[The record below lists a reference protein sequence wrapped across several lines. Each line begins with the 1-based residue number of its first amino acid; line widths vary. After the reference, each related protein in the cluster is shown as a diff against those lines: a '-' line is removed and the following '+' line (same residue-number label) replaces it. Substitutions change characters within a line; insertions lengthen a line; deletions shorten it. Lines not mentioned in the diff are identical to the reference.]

1 MPFAIA
7 LMFPTIDMKTVYDE
21 GREHF
26 MPRIA
31 LPVIALWI
39 GLGILSASALGQQH
53 PSMPMGPPPEPDTS
67 RVQQEMET
75 RSTTQTLHL
84 AWGKK
89 TADWT
94 PEKLAALP
102 HTAITVLNGHSG
114 ATETYSGVPLLAL
127 LEPLGFP
134 AKPHGKD
141 FRLYLVA
148 QGADGYAVVYAM
160 AEIIPE
166 VHDATV
172 LVADAMNGKPIESA
186 GPFELIATGEKHPA
200 RWVHNL
206 HSIRVEAAK

>member
-1 MPFAIA
+1 
-7 LMFPTIDMKTVYDE
+7 
-21 GREHF
+21 

-31 LPVIALWI
+31 LPVIALGI
-39 GLGILSASALGQQH
+39 GIGILPARALAQQH

-75 RSTTQTLHL
+75 RPTAETLHL
-84 AWGKK
+84 ASGKK
-89 TADWT
+89 VADWT
-94 PEKLAALP
+94 QEKLATLP
-102 HTAITVLNGHSG
+102 HTTIAVLNGHSG
-114 ATETYSGVPLLAL
+114 ATETYSGVPLLTL

-172 LVADAMNGKPIESA
+172 LVADSMNGKPLGSA
-186 GPFELIATGEKHPA
+186 GPFQLVSTGEKHPA
-200 RWVHNL
+200 RWVRNL
-206 HSIRVEAAK
+206 VSIRVETAK